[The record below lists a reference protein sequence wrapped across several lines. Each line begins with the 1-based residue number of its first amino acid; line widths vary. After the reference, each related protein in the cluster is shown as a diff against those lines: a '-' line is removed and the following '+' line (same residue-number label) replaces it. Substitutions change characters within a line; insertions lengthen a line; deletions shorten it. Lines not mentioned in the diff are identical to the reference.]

1 MTFLDGEVKR
11 SWVEEFSLDLSASNH
26 VEIPKNVEEHVRDL
40 QFKQP
45 VRCVCGQLLVL
56 AAFLWFQHQS
66 TKNPYNLGFLWTRL
80 CLLYSDGLLHLYV
93 LSMLSLVFGIY
104 LCGNNRGEVF
114 VAFQWGSFTRQ
125 ESGEWEYAYWR
136 DLCFWGW
143 YECLCCILLMFIYCL
158 CHVKRPVF
166 KATWKLF
173 LFNLIEWVNS
183 CIPVV
188 SVCVLWLL
196 LFLNVPLNVFLLSF
210 NFTWL
215 PLFVVVFSF
224 SLCHQRQVMLLIPD
238 DKLIQL
244 VVSSSV

>member
-1 MTFLDGEVKR
+1 MFVDNSLF
-11 SWVEEFSLDLSASNH
+11 WLFSCGSNT
-26 VEIPKNVEEHVRDL
+26 N
-40 QFKQP
+40 QP
-45 VRCVCGQLLVL
+45 RIHIIWDSCGL
-56 AAFLWFQHQS
+56 AFVS
-66 TKNPYNLGFLWTRL
+66 CTLWT
-80 CLLYSDGLLHLYV
+80 LHLYV

-173 LFNLIEWVNS
+173 LFNLIEWINS

-238 DKLIQL
+238 DKLI
-244 VVSSSV
+244 